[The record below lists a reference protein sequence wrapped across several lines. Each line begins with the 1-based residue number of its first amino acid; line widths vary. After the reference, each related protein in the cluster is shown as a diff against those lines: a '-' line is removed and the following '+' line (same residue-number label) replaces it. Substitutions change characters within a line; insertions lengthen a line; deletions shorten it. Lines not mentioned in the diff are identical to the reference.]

1 MKKLMSIIILILGI
15 GMISSCES
23 KSKRT
28 IKTIKILATGEKA
41 FLNARDYDV
50 GDTIIVY
57 YLGSGELGQWELDI
71 KWPEFK
77 DLDTVIS
84 VTNSIGITSVTHYYK
99 AVKLN

>member
-28 IKTIKILATGEKA
+28 NKTIKILATGEKA
-41 FLNARDYDV
+41 FLNAHTYSV
-50 GDTIIVY
+50 GDTLIVIY
-57 YLGSGELGQWELDI
+57 NSRW
-71 KWPEFK
+71 
-77 DLDTVIS
+77 DLDSNWPRFDGLDTIMS
-84 VTNSIGITSVTHYYK
+84 MNKGGILYTFHYYK

>member
-1 MKKLMSIIILILGI
+1 MKKSLLIIISILS
-15 GMISSCES
+15 MVMVSSCES
-23 KSKRT
+23 KRT
-28 IKTIKILATGEKA
+28 SRTIKILSTGEKA
-41 FLNARDYDV
+41 FLNARDYEV

>member
-1 MKKLMSIIILILGI
+1 MKKSLLIIISILS
-15 GMISSCES
+15 MVMVSSCES
-23 KSKRT
+23 KRT
-28 IKTIKILATGEKA
+28 SRTIKILYTGEKA
-41 FLNARDYDV
+41 FLNARDYEV